1 MVFGEDS
8 RGESDEEGGD
18 GDSLVVE
25 RDNRGEYGLVGRL
38 EGDDGGVGG
47 EGEDVDDALDGGGV
61 GGGGEGDAEGEVEGE
76 GVEGEERF
84 ADVGELHVEGRFA
97 ERNGGREGELAE
109 EGGVEDVG
117 EPEGESGFVG
127 KTLRGFREWEGGGD
141 GSNGE
146 GGKSDGLHKME
157 KFVVGMRQTRKMSDV
172 RGIGTKGLDENIR
185 LVGRLDRI
193 WLEREVHSKYCSKR
207 SILP

>member
-8 RGESDEEGGD
+8 RGESDEDGGD

-25 RDNRGEYGLVGRL
+25 RDNRGENGLVGRL

-47 EGEDVDDALDGGGV
+47 ERENVDDALDGGGV
-61 GGGGEGDAEGEVEGE
+61 GGGGKGDVEGEVEGE

-84 ADVGELHVEGRFA
+84 ADVGEFHEEGGFA

-109 EGGVEDVG
+109 KGGVEDVG

-127 KTLRGFREWEGGGD
+127 KTLRGFREWEGRGD
-141 GSNGE
+141 GSYSE
-146 GGKSDGLHKME
+146 TGKSDGLHKMK
-157 KFVVGMRQTRKMSDV
+157 KFVVGMRQARKMSDV
-172 RGIGTKGLDENIR
+172 SGIGTKGLDTNIG

-193 WLEREVHSKYCSKR
+193 WFE
-207 SILP
+207 